1 MSTAPTTTRGRIE
14 ALHEWFAENV
24 LAVRLTP
31 ERERRWFAYFKQGF
45 TEGDLREVIVY
56 LRRQITAGKRNQG
69 ALKLENLLK
78 YSDED
83 GNFSDFE
90 NDLAL
95 AQTELLRGRKLAPAP
110 GAGEA
115 GVRSGA
121 VKSEKVDVTFTPP
134 PSVTVNPEAD
144 RALAEF
150 RALKGTL

>member
-110 GAGEA
+110 GGE
-115 GVRSGA
+115 VTGA
-121 VKSEKVDVTFTPP
+121 KVTSDKGPSVVLP
-134 PSVTVNPEAD
+134 PSPIANPEAT
-144 RALAEF
+144 AAFAAFKE
-150 RALKGTL
+150 LKRHL